1 MEITDSPLL
10 TTILII
16 TLSVAVTAL
25 IAFLSGKKAG
35 IQQNKMIR
43 LEAEKNYNKNVIMEE
58 SRSKDLQREIEN
70 VKRENEKYINF
81 LIKVPEMVKKL
92 STDLTFDE
100 IVSSIIRLTK
110 ILTDAQA
117 IELYMFNGETNSLE
131 LVSAFGSNKKQ
142 KIIIKC
148 GEGVVGKAAESRM
161 MLSRTDRTIRE

>member
-58 SRSKDLQREIEN
+58 SRSKDL
-70 VKRENEKYINF
+70 
-81 LIKVPEMVKKL
+81 
-92 STDLTFDE
+92 
-100 IVSSIIRLTK
+100 
-110 ILTDAQA
+110 
-117 IELYMFNGETNSLE
+117 
-131 LVSAFGSNKKQ
+131 
-142 KIIIKC
+142 
-148 GEGVVGKAAESRM
+148 
-161 MLSRTDRTIRE
+161 